1 MGSITKIKKN
11 DLVEVIA
18 GNQKGKR
25 GKVLRVLREK
35 DRVLVE
41 KVNLVR
47 RHKKADATSQGGIID
62 KEASLHVSN
71 LGPVCEKCDRPVRV
85 GFKGLEDGT
94 KVRACKRC
102 GEVLDK

>member
-1 MGSITKIKKN
+1 MGASAKIKKS

-18 GNQKGKR
+18 GNEKGKR
-25 GKVLRVLREK
+25 GKVLRVLRDQ

-47 RHKKADATSQGGIID
+47 RHKKADGQSQGGIVD
-62 KEASLHVSN
+62 KESPLHRSN
-71 LGPVCEKCDRPVRV
+71 LGPVCEKCDRPVRI
-85 GFKGLEDGT
+85 GFKTLEDGN
-94 KVRACKRC
+94 KVRTCKRC

>member
-1 MGSITKIKKN
+1 MGSTQKIKKN

-18 GNQKGKR
+18 GNDKGKR
-25 GKVLRVLREK
+25 GKVMRVQV
-35 DRVLVE
+35 DRGTALVE

-47 RHKKADATSQGGIID
+47 RHKKADATSQGGIVD
-62 KEASLHVSN
+62 KEAPLHLSN
-71 LGPVCEKCDRPVRV
+71 VGRVCEKCDKPARI
-85 GFKGLEDGT
+85 GFKFLEDGS

>member
-1 MGSITKIKKN
+1 MGISQKIKKS

-18 GNQKGKR
+18 GNDKGKR
-25 GKVLRVLREK
+25 GKVIRVLC
-35 DRVLVE
+35 DRNAALVE

-47 RHKKADATSQGGIID
+47 RHKKGDASSQGGIVD
-62 KEASLHVSN
+62 KEAPLNLSN
-71 LGPVCEKCDRPVRV
+71 ISRVCEKCDKPTRI
-85 GFKGLEDGT
+85 GFKFLEDGT

>member
-1 MGSITKIKKN
+1 MASTTKIKKN

-18 GNQKGKR
+18 GNEKGKR
-25 GKVLRVLREK
+25 GKVLRVLRDK
-35 DRVLVE
+35 DRALVE

-47 RHKKADATSQGGIID
+47 RHKKADAQGKGGIID
-62 KEASLHVSN
+62 KEAPLHLSN
-71 LGPVCEKCDRPVRV
+71 MAPVCEKCDRPVRIALKV
-85 GFKGLEDGT
+85 LDDAS

>member
-1 MGSITKIKKN
+1 MATSAKIKKN

-18 GNQKGKR
+18 GNEKGKR
-25 GKVLRVLREK
+25 GKVLRVLRDK
-35 DRVLVE
+35 DRVVVE

-47 RHKKADATSQGGIID
+47 RHKKSDGQSQGGIVD
-62 KEASLHVSN
+62 KESPLHISN
-71 LGPVCEKCDRPVRV
+71 LGTVCEKCDRPVRLKV
-85 GFKGLEDGT
+85 KILEDGD